1 MNRIRLYL
9 LLSGLLVSVCLFSQN
24 LNVQPQVVVGSER
37 LEKYLPIIEN
47 KRVAL
52 VTNHTSLVNETHL
65 VDTLLSYGIDVRK
78 IFSPEHGFRGQAD
91 AGEHVGNHTDEKTG
105 LPVISLY
112 GKNFKP
118 RPEDLAD
125 IDIVIFDIQDVGVRF
140 YTYLSTMHY
149 VMEACAENGIKF
161 LLLDRP
167 NPNGYFIDGP
177 VLDMKF
183 KSFVGMHPI
192 PLVHGMTLGELAN
205 MINTEG
211 WLKDGVQCELEVIS
225 CEGYTHT
232 TMYRLPVKPSPNL
245 PNMLAVYLYPS
256 LGLFEGTIM
265 SVGRGT
271 EFPFQVYGHP
281 NMKNTVFSFTP
292 VSLEGFDKNP
302 LYKDE
307 LCRGVDLRDFE
318 ERFVVD
324 RKEIILEWLQFA
336 YRSIDD
342 KENFFNP
349 FFNRL
354 IGNDQIADLIKR
366 GAGITQIRRTW
377 EKDVAVFKKLRKK
390 YLLYTDFE

>member
-1 MNRIRLYL
+1 
-9 LLSGLLVSVCLFSQN
+9 
-24 LNVQPQVVVGSER
+24 
-37 LEKYLPIIEN
+37 
-47 KRVAL
+47 
-52 VTNHTSLVNETHL
+52 
-65 VDTLLSYGIDVRK
+65 
-78 IFSPEHGFRGQAD
+78 
-91 AGEHVGNHTDEKTG
+91 
-105 LPVISLY
+105 
-112 GKNFKP
+112 
-118 RPEDLAD
+118 
-125 IDIVIFDIQDVGVRF
+125 
-140 YTYLSTMHY
+140 
-149 VMEACAENGIKF
+149 
-161 LLLDRP
+161 
-167 NPNGYFIDGP
+167 
-177 VLDMKF
+177 
-183 KSFVGMHPI
+183 
-192 PLVHGMTLGELAN
+192 LAN